1 MKGWPKQVRVCTC
14 GAIRGDFK
22 GGHVCTYPE
31 RMKVIP
37 ADLGQELYEEL
48 IALRQ
53 ELDAARSEA
62 AHEAALSTYY
72 TRPLKE
78 LTERVADEMYPEGKQ
93 GHFHGG
99 GSPATIRY
107 EREVGE

>member
-1 MKGWPKQVRVCTC
+1 MSDRPDGSHVCTC
-14 GAIRGDFK
+14 GDCSPSYEDRCKFEDVAR
-22 GGHVCTYPE
+22 
-31 RMKVIP
+31 
-37 ADLGQELYEEL
+37 ELYEEL

-78 LTERVADEMYPEGKQ
+78 LTERVMNEMYPEGEQ

-99 GSPATIRY
+99 GSPATLRY
-107 EREVGE
+107 EREVGP